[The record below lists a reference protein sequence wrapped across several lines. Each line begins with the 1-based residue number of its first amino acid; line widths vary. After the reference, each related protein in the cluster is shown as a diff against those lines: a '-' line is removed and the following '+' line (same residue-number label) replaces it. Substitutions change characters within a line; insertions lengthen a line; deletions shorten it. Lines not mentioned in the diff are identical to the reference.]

1 MQRTDQLKASP
12 PMFQSRLLD
21 RFTRVHPAVP
31 ILIYAPVI
39 VLMAVLAIGRDG
51 WWDTAGLMLVGY
63 GLWTLFEYWLHR
75 LVFHFEPEH
84 GIGAKLHWMI
94 HGVHHDHPNDPLR
107 LVMPPAASIPL
118 AVLVV
123 GALFLIFGSLHA
135 PAVVAGF
142 LGGYLI
148 YDEIHYALHHHTP
161 KSRLGK
167 KLRELHMRH
176 HFQDDERGFGISAPY
191 WDVVFRTVP
200 QRRGQES

>member
-1 MQRTDQLKASP
+1 
-12 PMFQSRLLD
+12 
-21 RFTRVHPAVP
+21 
-31 ILIYAPVI
+31 
-39 VLMAVLAIGRDG
+39 
-51 WWDTAGLMLVGY
+51 
-63 GLWTLFEYWLHR
+63 
-75 LVFHFEPEH
+75 
-84 GIGAKLHWMI
+84 MI

-123 GALFLIFGSLHA
+123 GALFLTFGSLHA

-200 QRRGQES
+200 QRRGQAS